1 MPFNLLSFEL
11 ARTESE
17 RKKAEKTLRK
27 VGGKLIMRI
36 FVGSTRAPERPKG
49 KKKRGARVGGGKN
62 NTEEQEKGSL

>member
-11 ARTESE
+11 AESE

-36 FVGSTRAPERPKG
+36 FVGSTRDQREKRREELRRERGNK
-49 KKKRGARVGGGKN
+49 